1 MMKAGSSCSTH
12 PAPSRGASSS
22 SQSYWARRA
31 CDDTAA
37 TPPSAATAPLRTEVA
52 VFTAGH
58 RNLAIKNE
66 LPGRTSAYRV
76 AEVRPQVNGII
87 LKRLFREGATVKA
100 GEPLYQ
106 IDPARYEASRDLA
119 RADLKNAEA
128 GLKLARL
135 KEKRYTALVAKEAVS
150 RQTYDEAIAAV
161 EQGEAKVAAAKANL
175 ELAQI
180 NLNYTK
186 VTSPISGRI
195 GKSAI
200 TEGSLVTAN
209 QQTALATV
217 TQLDPIYV
225 DVTQS
230 SVELLKL
237 RKEIAEGKLVGADE
251 TQAPVSLMMEDGSPY
266 PDRGRLQFSDVTVD
280 ESTGSIRLRALFPN
294 PRMDLLPGLFVRA
307 AIRQAG
313 SGTGDPGAPAERA
326 AQSGRQHRGLARL
339 AGRHGGPATGD
350 HPPGGRRPM
359 AGRERTERGRP
370 RDCLRI
376 PEDAPR
382 RPGRRR
388 SLRGGERPG
397 RSGRFQHAPLIG
409 FVPWH
414 VSSSTARSSPGSSPS
429 SSCWPAGFR
438 SFAFPSSNI
447 RASRRPRW
455 RSTPPIPAPRRRPS
469 RTRSP
474 R

>member
-1 MMKAGSSCSTH
+1 MQYSPRPLARSVVLVVVLL
-12 PAPSRGASSS
+12 GA
-22 SQSYWARRA
+22 AA

-307 AIRQAG
+307 AIRQAEVEQAILVPQQSVLRNPDG
-313 SGTGDPGAPAERA
+313 STVVWLVSPDDTVVPQPVTIRQAVGDQWLVENGLKGGDRVIVSGFQKTRPGAQVA
-326 AQSGRQHRGLARL
+326 AVPFEA
-339 AGRHGGPATGD
+339 ANGPAVPAVSNT
-350 HPPGGRRPM
+350 
-359 AGRERTERGRP
+359 P
-370 RDCLRI
+370 R
-376 PEDAPR
+376 
-382 RPGRRR
+382 
-388 SLRGGERPG
+388 
-397 RSGRFQHAPLIG
+397 
-409 FVPWH
+409 
-414 VSSSTARSSPGSSPS
+414 
-429 SSCWPAGFR
+429 
-438 SFAFPSSNI
+438 
-447 RASRRPRW
+447 
-455 RSTPPIPAPRRRPS
+455 
-469 RTRSP
+469 
-474 R
+474 